1 RRRAEEISTMLA
13 GIVTKE
19 EKDKG
24 AAYVATKTG
33 SEEMFMESRKKLKVE
48 SFENDQ
54 VQNLKG
60 NFIEII
66 RNKYVEAL
74 PRLSSYL
81 TKSFQTSVS
90 PSKSF
95 AVLS

>member
-1 RRRAEEISTMLA
+1 MLA

-24 AAYVATKTG
+24 AAYVATKIG

-54 VQNLKG
+54 
-60 NFIEII
+60 
-66 RNKYVEAL
+66 
-74 PRLSSYL
+74 
-81 TKSFQTSVS
+81 
-90 PSKSF
+90 
-95 AVLS
+95 